1 LRKVH
6 EQQQYME
13 QQQSGKEETKGV
25 VWGDHFHVLVTVTD
39 MALLVVAY
47 GVRNALL
54 QIGLRHVQVM
64 PGGLELSVV
73 EGLRKE
79 HEQQQQRQDGGK
91 RYGWEPL
98 QLLQIVVVPGC
109 GFNDVDQPL
118 LPAFVLYCTGAGL
131 GHHRLGQGHSPPPL
145 SERQALWQGAVAV
158 VLQRASQRLVLEKDA
173 ADRAVQMPLHMA
185 PLYDIHQTLEK
196 EQDRNDLLVATSF
209 PSFSSLSSSIAES
222 SLKVFAQLHALAVSA
237 NITIWPRIMNIWGS
251 GHDMDENNINW
262 QDSFLQ
268 EYVLTRSKV
277 VILLSNS
284 DVADDDSFL
293 LALNY
298 LLSLG
303 LCVIADS
310 RHISNEVRNEFDDTV
325 TFMNDFLR
333 GAMKIAYP
341 YLRNHNECEHQ
352 ANIWVERQQEKNLNG
367 INLVMQSARTHE
379 RTFSINSLRV

>member
-1 LRKVH
+1 
-6 EQQQYME
+6 ME

-118 LPAFVLYCTGAGL
+118 LPAFELYCTGAGL
-131 GHHRLGQGHSPPPL
+131 GHYWLG
-145 SERQALWQGAVAV
+145 
-158 VLQRASQRLVLEKDA
+158 LEKDA

-310 RHISNEVRNEFDDTV
+310 GHISNEVRNEFDDTV